1 MGRGVLVLEKK
12 FHEIYKN
19 HFFDGLIEDE
29 LRSVDLNLFKEKT
42 YKTGELLIKQD
53 TAGNFMFLIVTG
65 EVVISKVIDASE
77 IELARRKSGDYV
89 GEMALFDGQLRSAN
103 VVASSDVNGYII
115 DVDLFFYLFRN
126 FEQIKINIIKII
138 NSTVRDTGV
147 KLGESSIT
155 HDRQLSIKDSE
166 LIKTRSLL
174 NETIE
179 LKRYIDEQKCE
190 LELINS
196 QLEKRNKELYQ
207 LTIKDDLTHL
217 YSHNHFTTLMESEF
231 SRSLRYNMIFSLLII
246 DMDNFS
252 DFNKR
257 YGHFT
262 GDRIL
267 KEMAGIISSLART
280 EDVVGRIDGEKFGI
294 ILPHQ
299 SIQDAELL
307 SITILKEIEESIYMF
322 NGENR
327 GLTVSIGISDNV
339 TGSPDSCKK
348 LMEQAELAMKKA
360 KDNGRNRYE
369 IYSALLS

>member
-1 MGRGVLVLEKK
+1 MYRGILMLEKK
-12 FHEIYKN
+12 FYEIYKN
-19 HFFDGLIEDE
+19 HFFDGLIEGE
-29 LRSVDLNLFKEKT
+29 LKTVDLNLFKEET
-42 YKTGELLIKQD
+42 FRTGEMLIKQD
-53 TAGNFMFLIVTG
+53 TAGDFMFLIVTG
-65 EVVISKVIDASE
+65 EVVISKVIASSE
-77 IELARRKSGDYV
+77 IELARRQSGDYV

-103 VVASSDVNGYII
+103 VVASSDVSGYII

-138 NSTVRDTGV
+138 NSTVRATGV
-147 KLGESSIT
+147 KLGERSVT

-190 LELINS
+190 LELINQ

-207 LTIKDDLTHL
+207 LSIKDDLTHL
-217 YSHNHFTTLMESEF
+217 YSNNHFTTLLGSEF
-231 SRSLRYNMIFSLLII
+231 SRSLRYNITFSILII
-246 DMDNFS
+246 DMDNFT
-252 DFNKR
+252 DFNNR

-267 KEMAGIISSLART
+267 KEMAGTISTLART

-299 SIQDAELL
+299 TIDDAKLL
-307 SITILKEIEESIYMF
+307 SKSILKEIEESIFML

-327 GLTVSIGISDNV
+327 RLTVSIGISDNV
-339 TGSPDSCKK
+339 TGKPGTCEK
-348 LMEQAELAMKKA
+348 LRDQAELAMKKA
-360 KDNGRNRYE
+360 KDNGKNRYE
-369 IYSALLS
+369 VFSA